1 MITLAFANQKGG
13 VGKTA
18 SAAAVGTG
26 LHRAGK
32 RVLFVDLD
40 PQANLSAQLGS
51 EDGAA
56 TITDV
61 LTGNAKIKSA
71 IQDTA
76 TGALIAADG
85 NLAQKGILTGRGAE
99 YRLKGFLEPVKRN
112 YDVCIIDCPPQLGI
126 LTVSALT
133 AADGVIIPCKA
144 DRFSLD
150 ALQAIAD
157 TIATI
162 QENTNADLK
171 VYGAI
176 ITMYN
181 PRTTVNQVMLEELS
195 EQAEL
200 LGISVYTPPIRRAIA
215 IEETQLGG
223 SVFDTKNRAAEDYQK
238 IVNTILKQIEKGV

>member
-18 SAAAVGTG
+18 SAAAIGAG

-32 RVLFVDLD
+32 RVLYIDLD
-40 PQANLSAQLGS
+40 PQANLSAQLGADNS
-51 EDGAA
+51 AA

-61 LTGNAKIKSA
+61 FTGNAKIKNA
-71 IQDTA
+71 IQDTT
-76 TGALIAADG
+76 TGALIAADED
-85 NLAQKGILTGRGAE
+85 LAQKGILTGRGAE
-99 YRLKGFLEPVKRN
+99 YRLKSFLEPVKRN

-150 ALQAIAD
+150 ALRAISE

-162 QENTNADLK
+162 QDNTNADLK
-171 VYGAI
+171 VYGVLV
-176 ITMYN
+176 TMYT
-181 PRTTVNQVMLEELS
+181 RTTVNAVMLEEL
-195 EQAEL
+195 QAL
-200 LGISVYTPPIRRAIA
+200 ADKLGINVYTPQIRRAIA
-215 IEETQLGG
+215 VDETQLGG
-223 SVFDTKNRAAEDYQK
+223 SVYDTRNNARADYQK
-238 IVNTILKQIEKGV
+238 IVNTILEQMR